1 MKKAIFLILGLFILS
16 IGLAWA
22 EEEGVELTIYNQNFG
37 VIKDKRFLDLK
48 EGANEIKFQDVAA
61 TIEPETV
68 HFKSLSFPDK
78 CTIKEQNYEYDLVSP
93 AKLLT
98 KYVDKKVKIVM
109 LDGTIYEGTLS
120 SFDGQNLIIVNE
132 KDDMLN
138 MVNRSEHIR
147 DITFPELPEG
157 LITKPTL
164 IWDIACE
171 KAARHLSEVSYM
183 ADGVNW
189 AADYVA
195 VLNKDDKKMDL
206 NGWVTID
213 NKSGAT
219 YKNAKLKLIA
229 GDVRRQPKVVAQ
241 GAMGKMGVFYDE
253 SIAPSF
259 EEKPFFEYHM
269 YTLQYPS
276 TVKDNQTKQISLLTA
291 EEVPVNKILIFES
304 RSESYSDQME
314 KAKIMIETINSK
326 ENKLGMPL
334 PKGKVRVYK
343 KDQDD
348 SLQFVGEDNIDHTPK
363 DEKIR
368 LYLGDAFDVV
378 GQRKKTNFKESGGLL
393 LGGSAEESY
402 EISLRNHK
410 EEDTE
415 VTVVEHLYRYSNW
428 KITASSHP
436 FSKKDAQSIEFKVK
450 VPKAGEEVKVNYT
463 VKYWW

>member
-1 MKKAIFLILGLFILS
+1 MKKIIFLMLGLFILS
-16 IGLAWA
+16 IGLAGA
-22 EEEGVELTIYNQNFG
+22 EEEGVELTVYNQNLG
-37 VIKDKRFLDLK
+37 VIKDKRFLNLK

-78 CTIKEQNYEYDLVSP
+78 CAIKEQNYEYDLVSP

-98 KYVDKKVKIVM
+98 KYVDKKVKIIM

-120 SFDGQNLIIVNE
+120 SFDGQNLIIVNA
-132 KDDMLN
+132 KDGMLN

-164 IWDIACE
+164 IWDIACS
-171 KAARHLSEVSYM
+171 KAGRHLSEVSYM
-183 ADGVNW
+183 ADGINW
-189 AADYVA
+189 NADYVA

-229 GDVRRQPKVVAQ
+229 GDVRRVKDKARFAEDTIVYSALQANPT
-241 GAMGKMGVFYDE
+241 
-253 SIAPSF
+253 F

-276 TVKDNQTKQISLLTA
+276 TVKDNQTKQISLLTT
-291 EEVPVNKILIFES
+291 EEVPINKILVF
-304 RSESYSDQME
+304 ESYSQSYSDKME
-314 KAKIMIETINSK
+314 KAKVMIETINSK

-348 SLQFVGEDNIDHTPK
+348 SLQFVGEDAIDHTPK

-368 LYLGDAFDVV
+368 LYIGDAFDVV
-378 GQRKKTNFKESGGLL
+378 GQRKKTNFKQGGVILFSG
-393 LGGSAEESY
+393 SIEESY

-410 EEDTE
+410 EEDIE
-415 VTVVEHLYRYSNW
+415 VTVVEHLYNYNNW
-428 KITASSHP
+428 KITTSSHP
-436 FSKKDAQSIEFKVK
+436 FTKKDAQTIEFKVK
-450 VPKAGEEVKVNYT
+450 VPKGGEEVKISYT